1 MKNKARKAFDAGKR
15 NNPYSFLHP
24 SVYEES
30 WFIRARNALA
40 VAIQRD
46 LPELMVA
53 VKLHAEDELPLTT
66 IMLVRV
72 FSGDATQLMSVVHD
86 WAVASA
92 WFTQMQSSWQAI
104 RIVYED
110 DSELYL
116 DNRQE
121 LIEPWEWQETRSKG
135 QCVVTGEQSFTIL

>member
-1 MKNKARKAFDAGKR
+1 MTSKKVQRAQRDFDTGKR

-66 IMLVRV
+66 IMLVSV
-72 FSGDATQLMSVVHD
+72 FSGDATQLLSVVHD
-86 WAVASA
+86 WAVAST
-92 WFTQMQSSWQAI
+92 WFMKMSGARAI
-104 RIVYED
+104 RVIYED

-121 LIEPWEWQETRSKG
+121 LIEPWEWQETKG
-135 QCVVTGEQSFTIL
+135 VL